1 VHRRA
6 LTGAAI
12 VEAIM
17 DKRTVYDEQPE
28 DERYDARYQADAT
41 TTPINDDDEW
51 WLPNEADV
59 AAPDAPSRYRP
70 GEGPS
75 DR

>member
-12 VEAIM
+12 VEADM
-17 DKRTVYDEQPE
+17 EMRTRHDGQPE
-28 DERYDARYQADAT
+28 DERYAEDYRADV
-41 TTPINDDDEW
+41 TTPIDDDDEW

-59 AAPDAPSRYRP
+59 TAPNAPFRYRP

>member
-12 VEAIM
+12 VEADM
-17 DKRTVYDEQPE
+17 EMRTRHDGQPE
-28 DERYDARYQADAT
+28 DERYAEDYRADV
-41 TTPINDDDEW
+41 TTPIDDDDEW

-59 AAPDAPSRYRP
+59 AAPDAPFRYRP

-75 DR
+75 DQ

>member
-12 VEAIM
+12 VEADM
-17 DKRTVYDEQPE
+17 EMRTRHDGQPK
-28 DERYDARYQADAT
+28 DERYDEDYRADV
-41 TTPINDDDEW
+41 TTPIDDDDEW

-59 AAPDAPSRYRP
+59 TAPDAPFRYRP